1 MSMARNPT
9 TPRREEILASA
20 LKRFAKYGYAATSTR
35 QICADMGLAHS
46 AIYNHYRSK
55 EELLLAIEER
65 EVSTMQAGL
74 EAIMDAER
82 DASPQRRAYLAIRFT
97 IQRTIASREAWTL
110 SIEAIRSFRP
120 KNRAAAIRR
129 RDTYEQT
136 IRAIIDKALAA
147 EGKATTRPNVGIL
160 FFFGVCDGIARWFSA
175 SGPMAEQELIE
186 EATRWIMR
194 GFEIAAP
201 D

>member
-1 MSMARNPT
+1 MARST
-9 TPRREEILASA
+9 KIPRKEEILATA

-46 AIYNHYRSK
+46 AIYNHYKSK
-55 EELLLAIEER
+55 EDLLIAIEER
-65 EVSTMQAGL
+65 EVTTMQAGL
-74 EAIMDAER
+74 EATMEAER
-82 DASPQRRAYLAIRFT
+82 DSSPRRRAYLAIRFT
-97 IQRTIASREAWTL
+97 LQRTIASREAWTL

-129 RDTYEQT
+129 RDKYEQSMK
-136 IRAIIDKALAA
+136 AIIEEALRA
-147 EGKATTRPNVGIL
+147 EGKPTELAGLWSL
-160 FFFGVCDGIARWFSA
+160 FFFGVCDGIARWFSP
-175 SGPMAEQELIE
+175 SGRLTEEELID

-194 GFEIAAP
+194 GLQLDPA